1 VGFVA
6 RNTLISEDSFL
17 TSAFGC
23 GHNTALIGKAA
34 ASITDPQG
42 RFGMKS
48 PVACIVLCF
57 LALAGCAHT
66 NTAHHSV
73 DYDYDVNFDFTR
85 VKTYDWVSMPGT
97 LRIDQ
102 FNRTRIQNVV
112 DSQMDAKGLK
122 IAKRDPDVFL
132 VMYGG
137 DRKEVDMTAMMT
149 YEVYKVGR
157 LKLALYDAKTNEEIW
172 WAETRADLFHHMT
185 PDEKDRVIAF
195 AVHRIM
201 EHYPPAP

>member
-1 VGFVA
+1 
-6 RNTLISEDSFL
+6 
-17 TSAFGC
+17 
-23 GHNTALIGKAA
+23 
-34 ASITDPQG
+34 
-42 RFGMKS
+42 MKS

-57 LALAGCAHT
+57 LALAIGCAHT

-137 DRKEVDMTAMMT
+137 DRKEVDMTAMMN
-149 YEVYKVGR
+149 YEVYTVGR
-157 LKLALYDAKTNEEIW
+157 LKLALYDAKTNDEIW